1 MAIETPDSTKTPKQI
16 RKKKRLDRRNTAAK
30 KRAERLKI
38 KNDPENKSSTY
49 NTSTLDPNASV
60 NYNAMNEAMFK

>member
-1 MAIETPDSTKTPKQI
+1 MGLEAPDGSKSPKQI
-16 RKKKRLDRRNTAAK
+16 RKKKRLDRRSAAAK
-30 KRAERLKI
+30 KRAERI
-38 KNDPENKSSTY
+38 KDSSDKKPSTY

>member
-16 RKKKRLDRRNTAAK
+16 RKKKRLDKRNATAK

-38 KNDPENKSSTY
+38 KNDPEKPSSTY
-49 NTSTLDPNASV
+49 NTSTLDPNSSV

>member
-1 MAIETPDSTKTPKQI
+1 MGIEAPDGTKTPKQI
-16 RKKKRLDRRNTAAK
+16 RKKKRQDRRDAAAK
-30 KRAERLKI
+30 RRAERLKI
-38 KNDPENKSSTY
+38 KKDSEKKPSTY

>member
-1 MAIETPDSTKTPKQI
+1 MGLEAPDGSKSPKQI
-16 RKKKRLDRRNTAAK
+16 RKKKRQDRRNAAAK